1 MSLAK
6 VSDSGRGDGGL
17 KIINLGKIMC
27 RAWYEVGRED
37 GMKLGMN
44 MVKMFGRQFFM
55 AIDDF
60 YDYGYRF
67 FLLSAR

>member
-1 MSLAK
+1 M
-6 VSDSGRGDGGL
+6 SDSGGGEVVL

-27 RAWYEVGRED
+27 RTWYEVGRED

-44 MVKMFGRQFFM
+44 MAKIFGRELFM

>member
-6 VSDSGRGDGGL
+6 ASDSGEGEVLL

-27 RAWYEVGRED
+27 RTWYEVGRED
-37 GMKLGMN
+37 GMKLGM
-44 MVKMFGRQFFM
+44 KMAKIFGRCFFM

-60 YDYGYRF
+60 YGCGYRF
-67 FLLSAR
+67 SLSSER

>member
-1 MSLAK
+1 MS
-6 VSDSGRGDGGL
+6 SS
-17 KIINLGKIMC
+17 
-27 RAWYEVGRED
+27 WYEDGQEV

-44 MVKMFGRQFFM
+44 MAKIFGRELFM

>member
-1 MSLAK
+1 M
-6 VSDSGRGDGGL
+6 
-17 KIINLGKIMC
+17 NLGKIMSTL
-27 RAWYEVGRED
+27 WYEVGQEV

-44 MVKMFGRQFFM
+44 MAKIFGRELFM
-55 AIDDF
+55 TIDDF

>member
-1 MSLAK
+1 
-6 VSDSGRGDGGL
+6 
-17 KIINLGKIMC
+17 MC
-27 RAWYEVGRED
+27 RTWYEAGLED

-44 MVKMFGRQFFM
+44 MAKIFGRELFM

-60 YDYGYRF
+60 YDSGYRC